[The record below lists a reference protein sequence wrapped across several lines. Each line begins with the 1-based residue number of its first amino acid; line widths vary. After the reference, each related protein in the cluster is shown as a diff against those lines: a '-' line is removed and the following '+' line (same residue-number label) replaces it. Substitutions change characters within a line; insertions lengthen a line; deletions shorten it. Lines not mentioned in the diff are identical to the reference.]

1 MRLFAGWMVVLLVT
15 WCPSAVAS
23 SGWPWTTT
31 PDECVHEYETLAQG
45 KGSLGLI
52 HAACAGRTPIS
63 NLTRIGTR
71 AAASSIGSTSP
82 RAKSLSWCW
91 PTAAVRKLRQSI
103 PILLTASTRTIT

>member
-52 HAACAGRTPIS
+52 HAACRWAYADQQSDQDRYKGGCIID
-63 NLTRIGTR
+63 RIDEPKSEVAFMVLANR
-71 AAASSIGSTSP
+71 CREEAE
-82 RAKSLSWCW
+82 AKH
-91 PTAAVRKLRQSI
+91 PN
-103 PILLTASTRTIT
+103 PFDGFD